1 MNSFHALRMSI
12 VRRSGHRSRGV
23 PDRRRSTNLGPSDAA
38 ASPSVASE
46 MRMSHENHGTHS
58 PSVSPAGRR
67 LGAIYCSR
75 SRSVPWSDWRTV
87 ELASEATSLLRYPR
101 PGANSPPA
109 SIVEVD
115 PMATSLAKECIN
127 ALIGAGSGDDAHEQG
142 DERESPERQ
151 NDPRDRVAGSKA
163 SNDQVRHRQAQQD
176 DDLAATLPPR
186 QPLLCDLLGF
196 QDGGETLAV
205 GIARGGPGDLD
216 ESGHAPIG
224 LQSGCQ
230 QSRPS

>member
-58 PSVSPAGRR
+58 PSVSPAGKR

-75 SRSVPWSDWRTV
+75 S
-87 ELASEATSLLRYPR
+87 
-101 PGANSPPA
+101 

-196 QDGGETLAV
+196 QDGGETPAV